1 MGQVYSL
8 QPHIKSAFD
17 AERVA
22 TSDRATLD
30 LGVVGNNVIGVAGRL
45 IAALKARLA
54 AARDRREIAAM
65 GPFARRE
72 LDALLIGR
80 GEGGIPLALWSTQE
94 RAGDA
99 ESYWPRC
106 GSASD
111 LRAGLDG
118 YK

>member
-17 AERVA
+17 AEGGA
-22 TSDRATLD
+22 SSDRATLD
-30 LGVVGNNVIGVAGRL
+30 LGVLGSRVVGVAGRL
-45 IAALKARLA
+45 IAALKARLE

-72 LDALLIGR
+72 LNDLLVGR
-80 GEGGIPLALWSTQE
+80 GEGGIPLALWTAQE
-94 RAGDA
+94 RASDA
-99 ESYWPRC
+99 ESFWPRP